1 MRVGLGTT
9 MMESFTGAGRL
20 DGIGVYT
27 QALMRHLPQ
36 AGCDVEPYSYP
47 RWRASPT
54 VKGTNVH
61 ANEVVAPVGKAG
73 GTTLQADGRVGH
85 LMPQS
90 FEAATLVDLLTP
102 AAHRVHMPTDIFHV
116 TDYRIVRMDC
126 PVVATLHDA
135 LPIKYP
141 EWCSTR
147 LRGLKNWLQVK
158 AARKADHVIAL
169 SHFAIDEL
177 VECFGVDPQRVS
189 VVPCGVGEEWLQV
202 PDETAVAATLA
213 QHGLRPGYFLFVGTL
228 QPRKNL
234 ERLLDAWLG
243 LPAAMRAER
252 ALVIVGSAGWRCES
266 LLARLAAAKQHGEN
280 LVWLDKL
287 ACEDQLRH
295 VFAGAG
301 VFVFPS
307 LYEGFGI
314 PVVEAFASNVP
325 VVASNT
331 TSLPEVTRGAAVDVD
346 PTSVGALRQA
356 MRDLVVDQALRARC
370 IASGQARA
378 RELTWQATAEATAAV
393 YHQVLS
399 K

>member
-1 MRVGLGTT
+1 MI
-9 MMESFTGAGRL
+9 ESFTGDGRL

-36 AGCDVEPYSYP
+36 ADCAVEPFSYP
-47 RWRASPT
+47 HWRGAP
-54 VKGTNVH
+54 GT
-61 ANEVVAPVGKAG
+61 AGVG
-73 GTTLQADGRVGH
+73 Q

-90 FEAATLVDLLTP
+90 FELASLVDLVTP
-102 AAHRVHMPTDIFHV
+102 RAHRVHMPTDIFHV
-116 TDYRIVRMDC
+116 TDYRVVRMDC

-141 EWCSTR
+141 QWCSPR
-147 LRGLKNWLQVK
+147 LRGLKNHLQVK

-177 VECFGVDPQRVS
+177 VECFGVDPERIS
-189 VVPCGVGEEWLQV
+189 VVPCGVNEEWLLAPH
-202 PDETAVAATLA
+202 PDAVAATLSD
-213 QHGLRPGYFLFVGTL
+213 HGLRPGYFLFVGTL

-243 LPAAMRAER
+243 LPQAMRLER

-266 LLARLAAAKQHGEN
+266 LLARLNGARENGEN
-280 LVWLDKL
+280 IIWLSEL
-287 ACEDQLRH
+287 ACDEQLRH

-314 PVVEAFASNVP
+314 PVVEAFASGVP

-331 TSLPEVTRGAAVDVD
+331 TSLPEVTRGAALEVD
-346 PTSVGALRQA
+346 PLSVGALRQG
-356 MRDLVVDQALRARC
+356 MLDLVQDHALRARC
-370 IASGQARA
+370 VKAGQARS
-378 RELTWQATAEATAAV
+378 RELTWQATAQATAKV
-393 YHQVLS
+393 YHAVLS
-399 K
+399 H

>member
-1 MRVGLGTT
+1 MI
-9 MMESFTGAGRL
+9 ESFTGDGRL

-36 AGCDVEPYSYP
+36 AGCTVEPFSYP
-47 RWRASPT
+47 HWRAEALESS
-54 VKGTNVH
+54 
-61 ANEVVAPVGKAG
+61 VG
-73 GTTLQADGRVGH
+73 R

-90 FEAATLVDLLTP
+90 FETASLVDLVTP
-102 AAHRVHMPTDIFHV
+102 QVHRVHMPVDLFHV

-177 VECFGVDPQRVS
+177 AECFGIDPQRVS
-189 VVPCGVGEEWLQV
+189 VVPCGVDETWLQA
-202 PDETAVAATLA
+202 PDAQAVAATLA
-213 QHGLRPGYFLFVGTL
+213 EHGLSQGYYLFVGTL

-243 LPAAMRAER
+243 LPAALRTER

-266 LLARLAAAKQHGEN
+266 LLARLAAARQNGEN
-280 LVWLDKL
+280 LVWLSEL
-287 ACEDQLRH
+287 SCEEKLRH

-314 PVVEAFASNVP
+314 PVVEAFASGVP
-325 VVASNT
+325 VLASNT
-331 TSLPEVTRGAAVDVD
+331 TSLPEVTRGAALDVD
-346 PTSVGALRQA
+346 PLSVGAIRHGML
-356 MRDLVVDQALRARC
+356 DLVQDHALRTRC
-370 IASGQARA
+370 IEAGHVRA
-378 RELTWQATAEATAAV
+378 RELTWQATARATAAV
-393 YHQVLS
+393 YHAVLS
-399 K
+399 H

>member
-1 MRVGLGTT
+1 VSPLRVGLGTT
-9 MMESFTGAGRL
+9 MIESFTGDGRL

-36 AGCDVEPYSYP
+36 AGCTVEPFSYP
-47 RWRASPT
+47 HWRAAPLESS
-54 VKGTNVH
+54 VGT
-61 ANEVVAPVGKAG
+61 
-73 GTTLQADGRVGH
+73 

-90 FEAATLVDLLTP
+90 FQAATLVDLLTP
-102 AAHRVHMPTDIFHV
+102 KVHRVHMPVDLFHV

-147 LRGLKNWLQVK
+147 LRGTKNWLQVK

-177 VECFGVDPQRVS
+177 VECFGIDPQRVS
-189 VVPCGVGEEWLQV
+189 VVPCGVDETWLQA
-202 PDETAVAATLA
+202 PAAEAVSATLA
-213 QHGLRPGYFLFVGTL
+213 EHGLRSGYFLFVGTL

-266 LLARLAAAKQHGEN
+266 LLARLAAARQNGEN
-280 LVWLDKL
+280 LIWLNQL
-287 ACEDQLRH
+287 ACEEKLRH

-314 PVVEAFASNVP
+314 PVVEAFASGVP

-331 TSLPEVTRGAAVDVD
+331 TSLPEVTCGAALEVD
-346 PTSVGALRQA
+346 PMSADAIRQG
-356 MRDLVVDQALRARC
+356 MLDLVQDHALRARC
-370 IASGQARA
+370 IEAGNARS
-378 RELTWQATAEATAAV
+378 RELTWQATARATAAV
-393 YHQVLS
+393 YHAVLS
-399 K
+399 H

>member
-1 MRVGLGTT
+1 VSALRVGLGTT
-9 MMESFTGAGRL
+9 MIEPFTGDGRL

-36 AGCDVEPYSYP
+36 AACTVEPFSYP
-47 RWRASPT
+47 HWR
-54 VKGTNVH
+54 G
-61 ANEVVAPVGKAG
+61 APNGGGVG
-73 GTTLQADGRVGH
+73 Q

-90 FEAATLVDLLTP
+90 FEVAKLVDLLTP
-102 AAHRVHMPTDIFHV
+102 SVHRVHMPADIFHV

-147 LRGLKNWLQVK
+147 LRGVKNWLQVK

-177 VECFGVDPQRVS
+177 VECFGVDENKIS
-189 VVPCGVGEEWLQV
+189 VVPCGVDEQWLKA
-202 PDETAVAATLA
+202 PDAAAVAATLEE
-213 QHGLRPGYFLFVGTL
+213 HGLRPGYYLFVGTL

-243 LPAAMRAER
+243 LPPALRAER

-266 LLARLAAAKQHGEN
+266 LLARLKAAIDNGEN
-280 LVWLDKL
+280 VTWLSQL
-287 ACEDQLRH
+287 ACEEQLRH

-314 PVVEAFASNVP
+314 PVVEAFASGVP
-325 VVASNT
+325 VVSANT
-331 TSLPEVTRGAAVDVD
+331 TSLPEVNRGAALEVD
-346 PTSVGALRQA
+346 PLSVGALRQG
-356 MRDLVVDQALRARC
+356 MLDLVQDHALRQRC
-370 IASGQARA
+370 IAAGHARA
-378 RELTWQATAEATAAV
+378 RELTWQSTALATAAV
-393 YHQVLS
+393 YHAVLS
-399 K
+399 H